1 MTVASQLILVPG
13 DAPASAPAGMRVL
26 YLDGQGALCSM
37 APDGTIHKPREPEDN
52 AYYLLP
58 VLGFYDPTNGEPE
71 LPGAPDRYIA
81 SVTANGW
88 TAGRIYQFA
97 PPLGPWVETIPVTGA
112 LAVIGDVP
120 YQYDGT
126 TWEQVAYYAAAPG
139 AYHRSAAWTVGAAHT
154 ELDAPVIYLRLNER
168 GYRIGAYVSIS
179 LNEAEAWCAADIDVY
194 GDFTNPLLRA
204 GKDFYLYAIE
214 SASGASIL
222 VSPRST
228 YPTGYTE
235 ATSRKIGGFHCL
247 CTDVGVISGH
257 PLSGYVAGDILP
269 ASVWDLKHRPV
280 CAPEGMVYVA
290 GINRWVDIYLAS
302 VSGGKLVSVNG
313 GAIADGATPSSTRRR
328 RSSSSPPRSR
338 CGPTFCTAPARGR
351 PLDRPALFERRV
363 ACRGEAGRAGPKI
376 P

>member
-1 MTVASQLILVPG
+1 M
-13 DAPASAPAGMRVL
+13 
-26 YLDGQGALCSM
+26 
-37 APDGTIHKPREPEDN
+37 
-52 AYYLLP
+52 
-58 VLGFYDPTNGEPE
+58 
-71 LPGAPDRYIA
+71 
-81 SVTANGW
+81 
-88 TAGRIYQFA
+88 
-97 PPLGPWVETIPVTGA
+97 
-112 LAVIGDVP
+112 
-120 YQYDGT
+120 
-126 TWEQVAYYAAAPG
+126 
-139 AYHRSAAWTVGAAHT
+139 
-154 ELDAPVIYLRLNER
+154 
-168 GYRIGAYVSIS
+168 SIS

-313 GAIADGATPSSTRRR
+313 GAIADGASATAFHWYKFSQWLGAIGKRMPTQHDFVAASR
-328 RSSSSPPRSR
+328 PPRPWPWAPRIARSPR
-338 CGPTFCTAPARGR
+338 RPTTWRPCARR
-351 PLDRPALFERRV
+351 PRR
-363 ACRGEAGRAGPKI
+363 
-376 P
+376 